1 MTLIRRA
8 CLLGARRLFGVATLV
23 LCIAAGQAAPAEA
36 ADGVYGG
43 LLLPYAF
50 GQSRIVVRVTE
61 HGPGRH
67 AVDFGMSYEDVYA
80 MHGGQVAYTGSGT
93 SQYGNYVVID
103 HLDYT
108 CAIYA
113 HFDAVGVRD
122 GQSVQQGERLGRSGN
137 SGNSTGPHL
146 HAAVFRKIN
155 AACGPANALTELPM
169 LFDEGPGRELRAG
182 DWVAS
187 RSHRPPAAAQPSAA
201 DNVVASP
208 AGIARP
214 GTIASSPNG
223 PPHTQGNLTT
233 QQSGVPETP
242 ATAGVA
248 VANGGAAQNGGDGTT
263 IGWDGLFG
271 WLAQLLGTP
280 DGD

>member
-1 MTLIRRA
+1 MRRMSGVRS
-8 CLLGARRLFGVATLV
+8 LGTRWLFSVAALV
-23 LCIAAGQAAPAEA
+23 LCIAGGQAAPAEA

-61 HGPGRH
+61 HGYGRH
-67 AVDFGMSYEDVYA
+67 AIDFGMSYEDVFA
-80 MHGGQVAYTGSGT
+80 MHGGQVTYTGSGT
-93 SQYGNYVVID
+93 SQYGNYEVVD

-108 CAIYA
+108 CGIYA

-122 GQSVQQGERLGRSGN
+122 GQSVEQGERLGRSGN

-155 AACGPANALTELPM
+155 AACGPANALTELSM

-187 RSHRPPAAAQPSAA
+187 RSHRPRAAAQPLSA
-201 DNVVASP
+201 DNVASSP
-208 AGIARP
+208 AGNARA

-223 PPHTQGNLTT
+223 PAHTQGNLPP
-233 QQSGVPETP
+233 QQSGVPQTP
-242 ATAGVA
+242 STAGVA
-248 VANGGAAQNGGDGTT
+248 VANGGAAPSAADGTT
-263 IGWDGLFG
+263 IGWDGLVG